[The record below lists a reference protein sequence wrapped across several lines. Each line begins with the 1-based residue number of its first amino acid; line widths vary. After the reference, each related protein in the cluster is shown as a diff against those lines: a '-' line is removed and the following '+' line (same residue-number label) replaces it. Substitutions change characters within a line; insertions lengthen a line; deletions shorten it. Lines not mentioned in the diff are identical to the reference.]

1 MNPAQVRC
9 GRVHRVD
16 MHSSVLILFLIAS
29 MVASAA
35 DLPSTT
41 FAVEAGGKPVPVIR
55 YEDIDVA
62 HFPFA
67 GSGPMP
73 VRITRLDGVSVG
85 EHRIRPER
93 LGYRGQATGAELKFD
108 LDRPQ
113 TLFVNV
119 DRLRK
124 LLILAERPGAGPPN
138 GPAVVNAITVGAD
151 PTGNSDSTAAL
162 EKAIQDLPAGGTLY
176 LPPGCYR
183 SGSLELKSDMT
194 LYLEFGAT
202 LKGSSDPEAHR
213 MQNSYLYFLRG
224 QDLHNVR
231 IAGPGIIDANGDAV
245 RTAWQ
250 KKLNRTKVAGRALLL
265 MRVRGLEL
273 RDVTVRDSY
282 SWNVHLVEC
291 DKVVC
296 DNMKVLSNM
305 THSNGDG
312 LDIDGCVDVRVENS
326 LFYAEDD
333 AISPK
338 SSWSH
343 RTPERY
349 LVRNC
354 VLWSQNAT
362 GIRLGDEADSPEF
375 RDMTFEGIDILRAN
389 TMLRIY
395 NYDGADLHGIVFRDL
410 WLEEYSMEVQGKGY
424 EETARTKSA
433 DDGVT
438 SLLHVYVKKRND
450 RSKLGVVRDVTL
462 ERIHS
467 ARLMKSRLTDT
478 PRTDGK
484 TSIQNITFR
493 DCDEMGRVL
502 RTLEEM
508 RVKCG
513 SGSDGVRVE

>member
-9 GRVHRVD
+9 SGVQRVD
-16 MHSSVLILFLIAS
+16 MHSSLLLLLLITATA
-29 MVASAA
+29 ASAG

-41 FAVEAGGKPVPVIR
+41 FTVEAGGKPVPVIR

-62 HFPFA
+62 HFPFT
-67 GSGPMP
+67 GPGPMP
-73 VRITRLDGVSVG
+73 VRITRLDGQAVG

-93 LGYRGQATGAELKFD
+93 LGYRGQAAGAELRLD
-108 LDRPQ
+108 LDRPRQ
-113 TLFVNV
+113 LFVNV

-124 LLILAERPGAGPPN
+124 LLILAERPGAGPAE
-138 GPAVVNAITVGAD
+138 GEGVVNAITAGAD

-162 EKAIQDLPAGGTLY
+162 QKAIQDLPAGGTLY

-183 SGSLELKSDMT
+183 SGSLELKSEMT
-194 LYLEFGAT
+194 LYLDFGAM

-312 LDIDGCVDVRVENS
+312 LDIDGCIDVRVENS

-338 SSWSH
+338 SSCSH

-349 LVRNC
+349 TVRDC
-354 VLWSQNAT
+354 LLWSQNAT
-362 GIRLGDEADSPEF
+362 GIRLGDETDSPEF
-375 RDMTFEGIDILRAN
+375 RDMTFDGIDILRAN

-410 WLEEYSMEVQGKGY
+410 WLEEYSMDVQGKGY
-424 EETARTKSA
+424 EETARTKPA
-433 DDGVT
+433 DEGVT
-438 SLLHVYVKKRND
+438 SLLHIYIKKRNEH
-450 RSKLGVVRDVTL
+450 SKLGLVRDVTL
-462 ERIHS
+462 EKIHS
-467 ARLMKSRLTDT
+467 ARLMKSRLTDALR
-478 PRTDGK
+478 PDG
-484 TSIQNITFR
+484 TASIRNVTFR
-493 DCDEMGRVL
+493 DCDEQGRPL

-513 SGSDGVRVE
+513 PGSEAVRVE